1 MTLFA
6 VLVVAVAASCINVG
20 KALQKEGTK
29 RLPRFALD
37 RKVVAT
43 YFKDTTWATGMGMDV
58 CGGLLMVVALSMAPV
73 SLVQPVA
80 AGGVAVLAVFS
91 HFRLNEKL
99 ERKAWAG
106 VAATVAGTIGI
117 GWTAEEQP
125 GGESVSLAR
134 IALGAFLIAGTL
146 AYQNAHPTGQREG
159 KKRAG
164 SASARLLGL
173 GGKTKKIVGVGGG
186 TPHHLREQFLKGQ
199 VPHDSIYL
207 THGTL
212 AHGSGKETRA
222 EEIEAGFRSGTF
234 FSLSAS
240 ACKVGFLLAKRGF
253 HPFLCCLA
261 GLGASVALT
270 GFGLVCQTKGLKDGN
285 SVIVCTCGNVA
296 QMVVAVV
303 FGVVVLGER
312 LPGSASSS
320 SGVPFFFP
328 FGKLGA
334 WFASWSLILSGV
346 VWISG
351 VDFVSATR
359 PTRARAAVAR
369 GRRKSHHAGGAG
381 GAQRAHRGHGR
392 AEQTNRV
399 AVAGAGAQDAA
410 GEGQASGVRRDA
422 RFVT

>member
-351 VDFVSATR
+351 VDFVSDL
-359 PTRARAAVAR
+359 PDQRALERQWRAAA
-369 GRRKSHHAGGAG
+369 
-381 GAQRAHRGHGR
+381 
-392 AEQTNRV
+392 
-399 AVAGAGAQDAA
+399 
-410 GEGQASGVRRDA
+410 
-422 RFVT
+422 

>member
-43 YFKDTTWATGMGMDV
+43 YFKDTTWAAGMGMDV
-58 CGGLLMVVALSMAPV
+58 CGGVLMVVAISIAPV

-99 ERKAWAG
+99 ENKAWAG
-106 VAATVAGTIGI
+106 VAATVCGTIGI

-125 GGESVSLAR
+125 GDETVSLTR
-134 IALGAFLIAGTL
+134 IALGAFLIACVLTYQSALLTRGTG
-146 AYQNAHPTGQREG
+146 TGPGSETPG
-159 KKRAG
+159 KKRAS

-173 GGKTKKIVGVGGG
+173 GGRSSRRIVGVGGG

-199 VPHDSIYL
+199 VVHDSIIATAPYV
-207 THGTL
+207 GTR
-212 AHGSGKETRA
+212 KETRVL
-222 EEIEAGFRSGTF
+222 EINAGFRSGTF

-240 ACKVGFLLAKRGF
+240 ACKVGFLLSRRGH
-253 HPFLCCLA
+253 HPSLCALA

-270 GFGLVCQTKGLKDGN
+270 GAGLVCQTKGLKDGN
-285 SVIVCTCGNVA
+285 SVIVVTCGNVA

-312 LPGSASSS
+312 LPGRAS
-320 SGVPFFFP
+320 GFFFVP

-351 VDFVSATR
+351 VDFAR
-359 PTRARAAVAR
+359 DLPDQRALERQWRAAAERVTTLGGLGGLSGLTAGMGGRNAR
-369 GRRKSHHAGGAG
+369 THSLLPVLAPKAPQARDK
-381 GAQRAHRGHGR
+381 Q
-392 AEQTNRV
+392 
-399 AVAGAGAQDAA
+399 AV
-410 GEGQASGVRRDA
+410 
-422 RFVT
+422 

>member
-351 VDFVSATR
+351 VDFVSDL
-359 PTRARAAVAR
+359 PDQRALERQWRAAAERVTTLGGIGGLSGLTAGMGGRNKRTNSLLPVLAPKTPQAR
-369 GRRKSHHAGGAG
+369 DK
-381 GAQRAHRGHGR
+381 Q
-392 AEQTNRV
+392 
-399 AVAGAGAQDAA
+399 AV
-410 GEGQASGVRRDA
+410 
-422 RFVT
+422 

>member
-1 MTLFA
+1 MTILA
-6 VLVVAVAASCINVG
+6 VPVVAVAASCINVG

-43 YFKDTTWATGMGMDV
+43 YFKDTMWATGMCMDV
-58 CGGLLMVVALSMAPV
+58 CGGILMVVALSIAPV

-117 GWTAEEQP
+117 GWTAEAQP
-125 GGESVSLAR
+125 AGEAVSLTR
-134 IALGAFLIAGTL
+134 VVLGACLIAFAL
-146 AYQNAHPTGQREG
+146 AYQSGATGPEG
-159 KKRAG
+159 KRRAG
-164 SASARLLGL
+164 AGARLLGL
-173 GGKTKKIVGVGGG
+173 GGEAPSRKIVGVGGG
-186 TPHHLREQFLKGQ
+186 MPHHLREPFLKGQ
-199 VPHDSIYL
+199 VVHDSVV
-207 THGTL
+207 HG
-212 AHGSGKETRA
+212 AHSKETRRSD
-222 EEIEAGFRSGTF
+222 EIEAGFRSGTF

-240 ACKVGFLLAKRGF
+240 ACKVGFLLSRRGH
-253 HPFLCCLA
+253 HPFLCALV

-270 GFGLVCQTKGLKDGN
+270 AAGLVCQTKGLKDGN

-312 LPGSASSS
+312 LP
-320 SGVPFFFP
+320 SGGGFFFP

-334 WFASWSLILSGV
+334 WFASWLLIMSGV

-351 VDFVSATR
+351 VDF
-359 PTRARAAVAR
+359 ARDLPD
-369 GRRKSHHAGGAG
+369 
-381 GAQRAHRGHGR
+381 QRALERQWRTATERVSGLGGLGGLSGLTAGMGGR
-392 AEQTNRV
+392 NARTRSLLPVLAPKAPLARDKQ
-399 AVAGAGAQDAA
+399 AV
-410 GEGQASGVRRDA
+410 
-422 RFVT
+422 

>member
-43 YFKDTTWATGMGMDV
+43 YFKDTTWAAGMGMDV
-58 CGGLLMVVALSMAPV
+58 CGGLLMVVAISIAPV

-99 ERKAWAG
+99 ENKAWAG
-106 VAATVAGTIGI
+106 VAATVCGTIGI

-125 GGESVSLAR
+125 GDETVSLTR
-134 IALGAFLIAGTL
+134 IALGAFLIACVLTYQSALLTRGTG
-146 AYQNAHPTGQREG
+146 TGPGSETPG
-159 KKRAG
+159 KKRAS

-173 GGKTKKIVGVGGG
+173 GGRSSRRIVGVGGG

-199 VPHDSIYL
+199 VVHDSIIATAPYV
-207 THGTL
+207 GTR
-212 AHGSGKETRA
+212 KETRVL
-222 EEIEAGFRSGTF
+222 EINAGFRSGTF

-240 ACKVGFLLAKRGF
+240 ACKVGFLLSRRGH
-253 HPFLCCLA
+253 HPSLCALA

-270 GFGLVCQTKGLKDGN
+270 GAGLVCQTKGLKDGN
-285 SVIVCTCGNVA
+285 SVIVVTCGNVA

-312 LPGSASSS
+312 LPGRAS
-320 SGVPFFFP
+320 GFFFVP

-351 VDFVSATR
+351 VDFAR
-359 PTRARAAVAR
+359 DLPDQRALERQWRAAAERVSGLGGLGGLSGLTAGMGGRNAR
-369 GRRKSHHAGGAG
+369 THSLLPVLAPKAPQARDK
-381 GAQRAHRGHGR
+381 Q
-392 AEQTNRV
+392 
-399 AVAGAGAQDAA
+399 AV
-410 GEGQASGVRRDA
+410 
-422 RFVT
+422 

>member
-6 VLVVAVAASCINVG
+6 VLVVAVAAGSANGG
-20 KALQKEGTK
+20 KALQKEGAAG
-29 RLPRFALD
+29 LPRFALD

-99 ERKAWAG
+99 ERKAWFG

-312 LPGSASSS
+312 LPGSGSANKG
-320 SGVPFFFP
+320 GVPFFFP

-351 VDFVSATR
+351 VDFVSDL
-359 PTRARAAVAR
+359 PDQRALERQWRAAAERVTTLGGLGGLSGLTAGMGGRNKRTASLLPVLAPKTPQAR
-369 GRRKSHHAGGAG
+369 DK
-381 GAQRAHRGHGR
+381 Q
-392 AEQTNRV
+392 
-399 AVAGAGAQDAA
+399 AV
-410 GEGQASGVRRDA
+410 
-422 RFVT
+422 

>member
-43 YFKDTTWATGMGMDV
+43 YFKDTTWAAGMGMDV
-58 CGGLLMVVALSMAPV
+58 CGGLLMVVAISIAPV

-99 ERKAWAG
+99 ENKAWAG
-106 VAATVAGTIGI
+106 VAATVCGTIGI

-125 GGESVSLAR
+125 GDETVSLTR
-134 IALGAFLIAGTL
+134 IALGAFLIACVLTYQSALLTSGTG
-146 AYQNAHPTGQREG
+146 TGPGSETPG
-159 KKRAG
+159 KKRAS

-173 GGKTKKIVGVGGG
+173 GGRSSRRIVGVGGG

-199 VPHDSIYL
+199 VVHDSIIATAPYV
-207 THGTL
+207 GTR
-212 AHGSGKETRA
+212 KETRVL
-222 EEIEAGFRSGTF
+222 EINAGFRSGTF

-240 ACKVGFLLAKRGF
+240 ACKVGFLLSRRGH
-253 HPFLCCLA
+253 HPSLCALA

-270 GFGLVCQTKGLKDGN
+270 GAGLVCQTKGLKDGN
-285 SVIVCTCGNVA
+285 SVIVVTCGNVA

-312 LPGSASSS
+312 LPGRAS
-320 SGVPFFFP
+320 GFFFVP

-351 VDFVSATR
+351 VDFAR
-359 PTRARAAVAR
+359 DLPDQHALERQWRAAAERVSGLGGLGGLSGLTAGMGGRNAR
-369 GRRKSHHAGGAG
+369 THSLLPVLAPKAPQARDK
-381 GAQRAHRGHGR
+381 Q
-392 AEQTNRV
+392 
-399 AVAGAGAQDAA
+399 AV
-410 GEGQASGVRRDA
+410 
-422 RFVT
+422 

>member
-1 MTLFA
+1 MTLLA
-6 VLVVAVAASCINVG
+6 VPVVAVAASCINVG

-43 YFKDTTWATGMGMDV
+43 YFKDTTWATGMGLDV
-58 CGGLLMVVALSMAPV
+58 CGGLLMVVALSIAPV

-125 GGESVSLAR
+125 GGETVSLAR
-134 IALGAFLIAGTL
+134 IVLGACLIACAL
-146 AYQNAHPTGQREG
+146 AYQSGATGPDG
-159 KKRAG
+159 KRRGG
-164 SASARLLGL
+164 SAGARLLGL
-173 GGKTKKIVGVGGG
+173 SGKPPSRKIVGVGGG

-199 VPHDSIYL
+199 VVHDSIV
-207 THGTL
+207 HGIRHT
-212 AHGSGKETRA
+212 ETRRLD
-222 EEIEAGFRSGTF
+222 EIEAGFRSGTF

-240 ACKVGFLLAKRGF
+240 ACKAGFLLSRRGH
-253 HPFLCCLA
+253 HPFLCALA
-261 GLGASVALT
+261 GVSASVALT
-270 GFGLVCQTKGLKDGN
+270 GAGLVCQTKGLKDGN

-312 LPGSASSS
+312 LP
-320 SGVPFFFP
+320 SGGGGFFFP
-328 FGKLGA
+328 FGKFGV

-351 VDFVSATR
+351 VDF
-359 PTRARAAVAR
+359 ARDLPD
-369 GRRKSHHAGGAG
+369 
-381 GAQRAHRGHGR
+381 QRALERQWRTATERVSGLGGLGGLSGLTAGMGGR
-392 AEQTNRV
+392 NARTRSLLPVLAPKAPLARDKQ
-399 AVAGAGAQDAA
+399 AV
-410 GEGQASGVRRDA
+410 
-422 RFVT
+422 

>member
-43 YFKDTTWATGMGMDV
+43 YFKDTTWAAGMGMDV
-58 CGGLLMVVALSMAPV
+58 CGGVLMVVAISIAPV

-99 ERKAWAG
+99 ENKAWAG
-106 VAATVAGTIGI
+106 VAATVCGTIGI

-125 GGESVSLAR
+125 GDETVSLTR
-134 IALGAFLIAGTL
+134 IALGAFLIACVLTYQSALLTRGTG
-146 AYQNAHPTGQREG
+146 TGPGSETPG
-159 KKRAG
+159 KKRAS

-173 GGKTKKIVGVGGG
+173 GGRSSRRIVGVGGG

-199 VPHDSIYL
+199 VVHDSIIATAPYV
-207 THGTL
+207 GTR
-212 AHGSGKETRA
+212 KETRVL
-222 EEIEAGFRSGTF
+222 EINAGFRSGTF

-240 ACKVGFLLAKRGF
+240 ACKVGFLLSRRGH
-253 HPFLCCLA
+253 HPSLCALA

-270 GFGLVCQTKGLKDGN
+270 GAGLVCQTKGLKDGN
-285 SVIVCTCGNVA
+285 SVIVVTCGNVA

-312 LPGSASSS
+312 LPGRAS
-320 SGVPFFFP
+320 GFFFVP

-351 VDFVSATR
+351 VDF
-359 PTRARAAVAR
+359 ARDLPD
-369 GRRKSHHAGGAG
+369 
-381 GAQRAHRGHGR
+381 QRALELSLIHI
-392 AEQTNRV
+392 
-399 AVAGAGAQDAA
+399 
-410 GEGQASGVRRDA
+410 
-422 RFVT
+422 

>member
-43 YFKDTTWATGMGMDV
+43 YFKDTTWAAGMGMDV
-58 CGGLLMVVALSMAPV
+58 CGGLLMVVAISIAPV

-99 ERKAWAG
+99 ENKAWAG
-106 VAATVAGTIGI
+106 VAATVCGTIGI

-125 GGESVSLAR
+125 GDETVSLTR
-134 IALGAFLIAGTL
+134 IALGAFLIACVLT
-146 AYQNAHPTGQREG
+146 YQSALLTRGPGQGPGSGEG
-159 KKRAG
+159 KKRAA

-173 GGKTKKIVGVGGG
+173 GGRSSRRIVGVGGG

-199 VPHDSIYL
+199 VVHDSIIATAPYV
-207 THGTL
+207 GTR
-212 AHGSGKETRA
+212 KETRVL
-222 EEIEAGFRSGTF
+222 EINAGFRSGTF

-240 ACKVGFLLAKRGF
+240 ACKVGFLLSRRGH
-253 HPFLCCLA
+253 HPSLCALA

-270 GFGLVCQTKGLKDGN
+270 GAGLVCQTKGLKDGN

-312 LPGSASSS
+312 LP
-320 SGVPFFFP
+320 SGGGFFFP

-334 WFASWSLILSGV
+334 WFASWLLIMSGV

-351 VDFVSATR
+351 VDF
-359 PTRARAAVAR
+359 ARDLPD
-369 GRRKSHHAGGAG
+369 
-381 GAQRAHRGHGR
+381 QRALERQWRTATERVSGLGGLGGLSGLTAGMGGR
-392 AEQTNRV
+392 NARTRSLLPVLAPKAPLARDKQ
-399 AVAGAGAQDAA
+399 AV
-410 GEGQASGVRRDA
+410 
-422 RFVT
+422 

>member
-43 YFKDTTWATGMGMDV
+43 YFKDTTWAAGMGMDV
-58 CGGLLMVVALSMAPV
+58 CGGLLMVVAISIAPV

-99 ERKAWAG
+99 ENKAWAG
-106 VAATVAGTIGI
+106 VAATVCGTIGI

-125 GGESVSLAR
+125 GDESVSLAR
-134 IALGAFLIAGTL
+134 IALGAFLIACVLTYQSALLTRGTG
-146 AYQNAHPTGQREG
+146 TGPGSETPG
-159 KKRAG
+159 KKRAS

-173 GGKTKKIVGVGGG
+173 GGRSSRRIVGVGGG

-199 VPHDSIYL
+199 VVHDSIIATAPYVG
-207 THGTL
+207 TH
-212 AHGSGKETRA
+212 KETRA
-222 EEIEAGFRSGTF
+222 EEINAGFRSGTF

-240 ACKVGFLLAKRGF
+240 ACKVGFLLSRRGH
-253 HPFLCCLA
+253 HPSLCALA

-270 GFGLVCQTKGLKDGN
+270 GAGLVCQTKGLKDGN

-296 QMVVAVV
+296 QMITAVV
-303 FGVVVLGER
+303 FGVVILGER
-312 LPGSASSS
+312 LPTSTWTA
-320 SGVPFFFP
+320 
-328 FGKLGA
+328 LRN
-334 WFASWSLILSGV
+334 WSLSWCMILGGV
-346 VWISG
+346 VLISG
-351 VDFVSATR
+351 ITVDDIPVEQIKES
-359 PTRARAAVAR
+359 VDKGLGGLGGLQGLVNGMGG
-369 GRRKSHHAGGAG
+369 GRNKMILPLVNPPPRVKE
-381 GAQRAHRGHGR
+381 GHSK
-392 AEQTNRV
+392 E
-399 AVAGAGAQDAA
+399 
-410 GEGQASGVRRDA
+410 
-422 RFVT
+422 

>member
-43 YFKDTTWATGMGMDV
+43 YFKDTTWAAGMGMDV
-58 CGGLLMVVALSMAPV
+58 CGGLLMVVAISIAPV

-99 ERKAWAG
+99 ENKAWAG
-106 VAATVAGTIGI
+106 VAATVCGTIGI

-125 GGESVSLAR
+125 GDETVSLTR
-134 IALGAFLIAGTL
+134 IALGAFLIACVLTYQSALLTRGTG
-146 AYQNAHPTGQREG
+146 TGPGSETPG
-159 KKRAG
+159 KKRAS

-173 GGKTKKIVGVGGG
+173 GGRSSRRIVGVGGG

-199 VPHDSIYL
+199 VVHDSIIATAPYV
-207 THGTL
+207 GTR
-212 AHGSGKETRA
+212 KETRVL
-222 EEIEAGFRSGTF
+222 EINAGFRSGTF

-240 ACKVGFLLAKRGF
+240 ACKVGFLLSRRGH
-253 HPFLCCLA
+253 HPSLCALA

-270 GFGLVCQTKGLKDGN
+270 GAGLVCQTKGLKDGN
-285 SVIVCTCGNVA
+285 SVIVVTCGNVA

-312 LPGSASSS
+312 LPGRAS
-320 SGVPFFFP
+320 GFFFVPFV
-328 FGKLGA
+328 KLGA

-351 VDFVSATR
+351 VDFAR
-359 PTRARAAVAR
+359 DLPHQRAGEQWRAAAERVS
-369 GRRKSHHAGGAG
+369 GLGGW

-392 AEQTNRV
+392 AQRANAL
-399 AVAGAGAQDAA
+399 AVAGARAESAA
-410 GEGQASGVRRDA
+410 GQGQASGV
-422 RFVT
+422 T

>member
-43 YFKDTTWATGMGMDV
+43 YFKDTTWAAGMGMDV
-58 CGGLLMVVALSMAPV
+58 CGGVLMVVAISIAPV

-99 ERKAWAG
+99 ENKAWAG
-106 VAATVAGTIGI
+106 VAATVCGTIGI

-125 GGESVSLAR
+125 GDETVSLTR
-134 IALGAFLIAGTL
+134 IALGAFLIACVLTYQSALLTRGTG
-146 AYQNAHPTGQREG
+146 TGPGSETPG
-159 KKRAG
+159 KKRAS

-173 GGKTKKIVGVGGG
+173 GGRSSRRIVGVGGG

-199 VPHDSIYL
+199 VVHDSIIATAPYV
-207 THGTL
+207 GTR
-212 AHGSGKETRA
+212 KETRVL
-222 EEIEAGFRSGTF
+222 EINAGFRSGTF

-240 ACKVGFLLAKRGF
+240 ACKVGFLLSRRGH
-253 HPFLCCLA
+253 HPSLCALA

-270 GFGLVCQTKGLKDGN
+270 GAGLVCQTKGLKDGN
-285 SVIVCTCGNVA
+285 SVIVVTCGNVA

-312 LPGSASSS
+312 LPGRAS
-320 SGVPFFFP
+320 GFFFVP

-351 VDFVSATR
+351 VDFAR
-359 PTRARAAVAR
+359 DLPDQRALERQWRAAAERVTTLGGLGGLSGLTAATGGRNKRTASLLPVLAPKTPQAR
-369 GRRKSHHAGGAG
+369 DK
-381 GAQRAHRGHGR
+381 Q
-392 AEQTNRV
+392 
-399 AVAGAGAQDAA
+399 AV
-410 GEGQASGVRRDA
+410 
-422 RFVT
+422 

>member
-43 YFKDTTWATGMGMDV
+43 YFKDTTWAAGMGMDV
-58 CGGLLMVVALSMAPV
+58 CGGLLMVVAISIAPV

-99 ERKAWAG
+99 ENKAWAG
-106 VAATVAGTIGI
+106 VAATVCGTIGI

-125 GGESVSLAR
+125 GDEPVSLTR
-134 IALGAFLIAGTL
+134 IALGAFLIACVLTYQSALLTRGTG
-146 AYQNAHPTGQREG
+146 TGPGSETPG
-159 KKRAG
+159 KKRAS

-173 GGKTKKIVGVGGG
+173 GGRSSRRIVGVGGG

-199 VPHDSIYL
+199 VVHDSIIATAPYVG
-207 THGTL
+207 TH
-212 AHGSGKETRA
+212 KETRA
-222 EEIEAGFRSGTF
+222 EEINAGFRSGTF

-240 ACKVGFLLAKRGF
+240 ACKVGFLLSRRGH
-253 HPFLCCLA
+253 HPSLCALA

-270 GFGLVCQTKGLKDGN
+270 GAGLVCQTKGLKDGN

-303 FGVVVLGER
+303 FGVAVLGER
-312 LPGSASSS
+312 LPGRAS
-320 SGVPFFFP
+320 GFFFVP

-351 VDFVSATR
+351 VDFAR
-359 PTRARAAVAR
+359 DLPDQRALERQWRAAAERVSGLGGLGGLSGLTAGMGGRNAR
-369 GRRKSHHAGGAG
+369 THSLLPVLAPKPP
-381 GAQRAHRGHGR
+381 RATEKR
-392 AEQTNRV
+392 A
-399 AVAGAGAQDAA
+399 A
-410 GEGQASGVRRDA
+410 
-422 RFVT
+422 

>member
-58 CGGLLMVVALSMAPV
+58 CGGLLMVVAISIAPV

-99 ERKAWAG
+99 ENKAWAG
-106 VAATVAGTIGI
+106 VAATVCGTIGI

-125 GGESVSLAR
+125 GDESVSLAR
-134 IALGAFLIAGTL
+134 IALGAFLIACVLT
-146 AYQNAHPTGQREG
+146 YQSALLTRGPGPGSGEG
-159 KKRAG
+159 KKRAA

-173 GGKTKKIVGVGGG
+173 GGRSSRRIVGVGGG

-199 VPHDSIYL
+199 VVHDSIIATAPYVG
-207 THGTL
+207 TH
-212 AHGSGKETRA
+212 KETRA
-222 EEIEAGFRSGTF
+222 EEINAGFRSGTF

-240 ACKVGFLLAKRGF
+240 ACKVGFLLSRRGH
-253 HPFLCCLA
+253 HPSLCALA

-270 GFGLVCQTKGLKDGN
+270 GAGLVCQTKGLKDGN

-303 FGVVVLGER
+303 FGVAVLGER
-312 LPGSASSS
+312 LPGRAS
-320 SGVPFFFP
+320 GFFFVP

-351 VDFVSATR
+351 VDFVSDL
-359 PTRARAAVAR
+359 PDQRALERQWRAAAERVTTLGGLGGLSGLTAGMGGRNKRTASLLPVLAPKTPQAR
-369 GRRKSHHAGGAG
+369 DK
-381 GAQRAHRGHGR
+381 Q
-392 AEQTNRV
+392 
-399 AVAGAGAQDAA
+399 AV
-410 GEGQASGVRRDA
+410 
-422 RFVT
+422 